1 MDVSLHNSSYL
12 CCQKL
17 CHAYS
22 FKRCSFFLLLFVT
35 LAIVFLGV
43 AALIVIFIMKPQ
55 RPVFS
60 LETVSL
66 DLYTL
71 EAYSDSTLFLSSA
84 ITLTLNAQNPNKVGI
99 WYSPSHLEVL
109 DGGLS
114 IGTIRIPGFLQPAH
128 SSNVSVEIR
137 VLFPCLNVSQIV
149 AEASLQDDSRKN
161 MFQMKI
167 VGDVGA
173 HLWVFHI
180 ILLKIKVALECDIS
194 IDYKELTMK
203 NEVHTIGV
211 KHHTASFPTNPNTI
225 FINCAL
231 ALYI

>member
-1 MDVSLHNSSYL
+1 MDVSMHNSSYL

-17 CHAYS
+17 CHGYS

-66 DLYTL
+66 DLYKL

-99 WYSPSHLEVL
+99 WYSPSHLKVL
-109 DGGLS
+109 DDGLP

-137 VLFPCLNVSQIV
+137 ALFPCLNVSQIV

-167 VGDVGA
+167 VGDVEA
-173 HLWVFHI
+173 HLWLFHI
-180 ILLKIKVALECDIS
+180 ILLKIKVALECNIS
-194 IDYKELTMK
+194 VDYKELTMK
-203 NEVHTIGV
+203 NEVYTTGV
-211 KHHTASFPTNPNTI
+211 KHHTASFPTNSDTI

-231 ALYI
+231 AFYI